1 MDSDDSNSPETPK
14 KKVSTH
20 SWRKQAFTIAWL
32 QVPEFSG
39 WLAPC
44 EDDKYKAKCKAC
56 NKILVAGRSDI
67 KKHANTSIHK
77 KNARDKQTNL
87 NIQTFIRKPMEHDV
101 ITAELR
107 YSLLAIEHN
116 LSFRA
121 LEGIITTTKSIF
133 SDSKIS
139 SCIKMKRLK
148 CTNLINYLLANDIK
162 IQCDE
167 ELKDNVFSVLIDES
181 TDLSN
186 DKNLC
191 ILVRYYKNGKCIT
204 QLLDLVKMLADG
216 GTAENMYKTFVEC
229 LKTHNLN
236 INNIVGYCS
245 DNANVMMGKMNSF
258 QSYLIK
264 DNPNIFILGCI
275 CHSAHLIASHAADEL
290 PKNVE
295 SLMHSLC
302 SYFSR
307 SPKRQAILEEI
318 QSIMEEEKH

>member
-1 MDSDDSNSPETPK
+1 MF
-14 KKVSTH
+14 V
-20 SWRKQAFTIAWL
+20 Q
-32 QVPEFSG
+32 
-39 WLAPC
+39 
-44 EDDKYKAKCKAC
+44 
-56 NKILVAGRSDI
+56 
-67 KKHANTSIHK
+67 
-77 KNARDKQTNL
+77 
-87 NIQTFIRKPMEHDV
+87 KPMERNV
-101 ITAELR
+101 ITAEFR
-107 YSLLAIEHN
+107 YALLAVEHN

-121 LEGIITTTKSIF
+121 IEGIITTTKSIF
-133 SDSKIS
+133 NNSKIS
-139 SCIKMKRLK
+139 SFIKIKRLK

-167 ELKDNVFSVLIDES
+167 DLKNNVFSILVDES
-181 TDLSN
+181 TDLNN

-204 QLLDLVKMLADG
+204 HLLDFIKMVADS
-216 GTAENMYKTFVEC
+216 GTVENMYKTFIEC
-229 LKTHNLN
+229 LKAHNLS

-245 DNANVMMGKMNSF
+245 DNANVMMGKTNSF
-258 QSYLIK
+258 QSHLIK

-295 SLMHSLC
+295 SLMHSLY

-318 QSIMEEEKH
+318 QSIMKKEKHRMINPSKTRWLALRKSVNRILEQWTVL